1 MLLAATFP
9 ARHEDPID
17 EPAFVRELIAGSE
30 AAWRAFDARY
40 GRLVVRCIGRVVAR
54 FASVASSEDVPEV
67 YATLVA
73 QLLAN
78 DRQKLR
84 AFDPSRGTRFSS
96 FVGMLALNATYDHL
110 RSVRRGSARGS
121 LVDAERL
128 PSDAPDPYD
137 LCARKQQAERIRD
150 LLAQLSERDRDF
162 VALYFSEGLE
172 PDEVAARLGISVK
185 TVYSKKHK
193 IQSRLSALLERERLA
208 A

>member
-162 VALYFSEGLE
+162 VALYFAEGLE